1 VKTQYHR
8 SITAQALS
16 LHFGQNALETVIA
29 ANLGQDAW
37 QYQFG
42 HDHFHYDN
50 NSFATGDAYLDELRR
65 SVMDALQHGEAVP
78 ARKSFGRLTHAAQ
91 DFYAHSNYIALWRES
106 HPRGEEEIDP
116 LLAALLTDSRLRSG
130 RIYYPWEVFA
140 FIPVL
145 KPHVLPLL
153 PRDSHAWMNIDDPSR
168 PDFDYAYAAAV
179 KRTKLEFERICQ
191 TLSPEQIHML
201 TGLKPKGLPDFPA
214 CPDGLT
220 G

>member
-8 SITAQALS
+8 SITTQALS
-16 LHFGQNALETVIA
+16 PHFSQNALETIVA

-50 NSFATGDAYLDELRR
+50 NSFAAGDAYLAKLRR
-65 SVMDALQHGEAVP
+65 SVTDTLQQGEAVP
-78 ARKSFGRLTHAAQ
+78 ARKSFGRLTHTAQ
-91 DFYAHSNYIALWRES
+91 DFYAHSNYVALWRES
-106 HPRGEEEIDP
+106 HPGAAPDEIDA
-116 LLAALLTDSRLRSG
+116 LLAAPLTDSRLRSG

-145 KPHVLPLL
+145 KPYIAPLL

-179 KRTKLEFERICQ
+179 KRTELEFKRICRE
-191 TLSPEQIHML
+191 LNPEQSCL
-201 TGLKPKGLPDFPA
+201 FTGL
-214 CPDGLT
+214 
-220 G
+220 